1 MVPSLTMQE
10 QEWLRAQHPKLFYF
24 PGYGRI
30 VGDFEFKAS
39 YNNVAV
45 KDSYQVRIELNETS
59 FFMPIPKVYVMD
71 NRIERASKILKREMI
86 DMHVFSDGSLCLI
99 RPDKIQDYYPMNQVS
114 LQSFI
119 YHLTAY
125 FYWQS
130 FLETYGKEP
139 WKGEAHDFPY
149 KI

>member
-24 PGYGRI
+24 PSYGRI

-86 DMHVFSDGSLCLI
+86 DMHVFPDGSLCLT
-99 RPDKIQDYYPMNQVS
+99 RQDSGLLSNESGDFAEFY
-114 LQSFI
+114 LSFNG
-119 YHLTAY
+119 LLLLAV
-125 FYWQS
+125 F
-130 FLETYGKEP
+130 FGNL
-139 WKGEAHDFPY
+139 WKRAMER
-149 KI
+149 